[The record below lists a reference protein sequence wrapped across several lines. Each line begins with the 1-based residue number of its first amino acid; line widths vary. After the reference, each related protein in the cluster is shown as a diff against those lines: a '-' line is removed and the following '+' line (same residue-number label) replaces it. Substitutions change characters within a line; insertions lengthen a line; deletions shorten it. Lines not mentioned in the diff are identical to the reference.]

1 VAEVLQPVQRDL
13 TVLREENRQMRA
25 RLDEVHGIAAAE
37 FDNIPELHC
46 KLLSARDDPD
56 HRAVFKERNPLIS
69 IRIATHNR
77 CDVLLGRTIPSVLAQ
92 THENLEI
99 IVVGD
104 GCNDDTEAA
113 IARLADPRVRFVALP
128 QPGAYPTDPVKRW
141 MVAGS
146 PAMNLGARQAGGQWI
161 APLDDDDVFTPD
173 HLRVLLDAALA
184 DGYEMVYGKFRCNLP
199 AGTFD
204 IGVYPPV
211 RGQFGFQAGM
221 YMTRLRF
228 FEWEVRSWLLDEPAD
243 WNICRRM
250 LEAGVRIGFVDAVVT
265 EITPTGPRA
274 SV

>member
-1 VAEVLQPVQRDL
+1 
-13 TVLREENRQMRA
+13 MRT

-37 FDNIPELHC
+37 FDKIPELNRL
-46 KLLSARDDPD
+46 LLSAREDPA
-56 HRAVFKERNPLIS
+56 HRAVFEERNPLVS

-92 THENLEI
+92 THENLEV

-104 GCNDDTEAA
+104 DCDDDTEAE
-113 IARLADPRVRFVALP
+113 ISRLADPRVRFVALP
-128 QPGAYPTDPVKRW
+128 QRGAYPTDPVKRW

-146 PAMNLGARQAGGQWI
+146 PAMNLGARQARGQWI

-173 HLRVLLDAALA
+173 HVRVLLDAAHA
-184 DGYEMVYGKFRCNLP
+184 NGYEMVYGKCRCHLP
-199 AGTFD
+199 ADTVD
-204 IGVYPPV
+204 IGVYPPEH
-211 RGQFGFQAGM
+211 GQFGFQAGM
-221 YMTRLRF
+221 YMSRLRF
-228 FEWEVRSWLLDEPAD
+228 FEWEARSWLLNEPAD

-250 LEAGVRIGFVDAVVT
+250 LAAGVRIGFVDSVVT